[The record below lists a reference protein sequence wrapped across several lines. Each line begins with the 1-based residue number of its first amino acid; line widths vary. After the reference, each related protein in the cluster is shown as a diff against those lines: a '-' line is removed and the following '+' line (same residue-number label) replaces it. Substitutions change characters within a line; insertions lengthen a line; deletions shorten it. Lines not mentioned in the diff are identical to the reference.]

1 MKTITFLNEKR
12 TKLTVFQKDIK
23 MANRYMKRCSTSA
36 STREMQIKTTVRFI
50 PPIRLAGY
58 HQKDKRCWP
67 GCGEK
72 RTLIYCLNVNWSS
85 DYGKQYGV
93 SSKN

>member
-50 PPIRLAGY
+50 PPIRLAITKKTRDAG
-58 HQKDKRCWP
+58 QDVVKREP
-67 GCGEK
+67 SY
-72 RTLIYCLNVNWSS
+72 TV
-85 DYGKQYGV
+85 
-93 SSKN
+93 